1 MGSFQETYI
10 DPSTLTGVLDLIASG
25 RLYWLCYKSN
35 WFLIAPFFFQ
45 FANHL
50 FILIVG
56 LSYSALAPII
66 TPFVAM
72 YFGFGYV
79 VWMHQTLSIYMPVYT
94 NGGMMWPRVFNR

>member
-1 MGSFQETYI
+1 MGF
-10 DPSTLTGVLDLIASG
+10 VLNCCL
-25 RLYWLCYKSN
+25 L
-35 WFLIAPFFFQ
+35 FFQ

-50 FILIVG
+50 FILMVG

-79 VWMHQTLSIYMPVYT
+79 VWMHQTLNIYMPVYT
-94 NGGMMWPRVFNR
+94 CGGMMWPRVFNR